1 VLAAPVELACP
12 CGHREPVPASAGG
25 LTLECPRCGR
35 QLMVP
40 LAGRRGSE
48 TLADVAVVERL
59 TGRKFTNTSEGAK
72 ALVPLTYLAL
82 LTVAPLAG
90 TSLIFWNDYWPT
102 GAAFPLIGV
111 FWLVGIIIA
120 RLGVVRA
127 AAAEARQNGG
137 SGLRK

>member
-1 VLAAPVELACP
+1 MLAAPVELACP

-40 LAGRRGSE
+40 LAGPRGSE

-90 TSLIFWNDYWPT
+90 LGAWLHWSNYWPA
-102 GAAFPLIGV
+102 GAVYPLVGL
-111 FWLVGIIIA
+111 FWATGIIIA
-120 RLGVVRA
+120 RWGVVCGR
-127 AAAEARQNGG
+127 
-137 SGLRK
+137 